1 MVLHIF
7 KMEEYLKYTENLPIA
22 ASAVCIL
29 MTAYAFIFM
38 NNATVSRESEDR
50 IINTLSS
57 IISGEMNS
65 IHNNIHENPYDLFT
79 HIYPSIREM
88 KNAQIN
94 ELIDLLENYNAMWLD
109 NDE

>member
-1 MVLHIF
+1 
-7 KMEEYLKYTENLPIA
+7 MEEYLKYIENVPFA
-22 ASAVCIL
+22 ASSLCIL

-57 IISGEMNS
+57 IINGEINS
-65 IHNNIHENPYDLFT
+65 IHNIIHDNPYDLFT
-79 HIYPSIREM
+79 HIYPTIREM
-88 KNAQIN
+88 KNAQID
-94 ELIDLLENYNAMWLD
+94 ELINLLENYNSMWLD